1 MVSDDMLSLM
11 ALRYGA
17 SSGHMTLESFISL
30 ILRLDCMH
38 SKWRRVRRMTSS
50 ASTRV
55 IYDYFAWG
63 ETICSQFVLLNR
75 NLQRV
80 VWWKILE
87 SPGVRGNKTYSD
99 STFHTPQD
107 RGTSFMVAFNVIV
120 AAAVYIL
127 AIALEEL
134 HELIITMFLT
144 HCKCSTNIRN
154 QGNLRNY
161 ITI

>member
-1 MVSDDMLSLM
+1 
-11 ALRYGA
+11 
-17 SSGHMTLESFISL
+17 
-30 ILRLDCMH
+30 
-38 SKWRRVRRMTSS
+38 
-50 ASTRV
+50 
-55 IYDYFAWG
+55 
-63 ETICSQFVLLNR
+63 
-75 NLQRV
+75 
-80 VWWKILE
+80 
-87 SPGVRGNKTYSD
+87 
-99 STFHTPQD
+99 
-107 RGTSFMVAFNVIV
+107 MVAFNVIV